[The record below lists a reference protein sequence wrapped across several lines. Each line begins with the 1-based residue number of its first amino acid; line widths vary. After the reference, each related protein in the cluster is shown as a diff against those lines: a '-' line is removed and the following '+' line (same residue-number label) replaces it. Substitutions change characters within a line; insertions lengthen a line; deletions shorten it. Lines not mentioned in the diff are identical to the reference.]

1 MRNGGGNC
9 TAGFGSGGSRGKLR
23 NYKNTKDIAGGN
35 YAGNVDEGCL
45 TDCRAVFCG
54 ADADVADL
62 HGRFNDGRTAGGL
75 GDYVRRINNAAE
87 VFNDDD
93 VYGDECRG
101 YRSCGSL

>member
-1 MRNGGGNC
+1 MAGG
-9 TAGFGSGGSRGKLR
+9 TAQLALDRVEAGENLEITKTRKTLPEGITRGMLMKDVLR
-23 NYKNTKDIAGGN
+23 IAGPSF
-35 YAGNVDEGCL
+35 VEL
-45 TDCRAVFCG
+45 TLT
-54 ADADVADL
+54 ADL
-62 HGRFNDGRTAGGL
+62 HGRFDGRTAGGL